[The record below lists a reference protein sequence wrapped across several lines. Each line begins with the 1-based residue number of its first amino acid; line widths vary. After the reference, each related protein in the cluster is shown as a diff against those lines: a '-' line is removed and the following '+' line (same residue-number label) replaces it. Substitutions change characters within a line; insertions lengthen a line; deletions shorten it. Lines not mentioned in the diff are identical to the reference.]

1 MFEHMFGDVA
11 TTAMRPVDTAVDDL
25 AAMDPAELDGHH
37 AAHMLVELRRVQAR
51 LDAVAARLADR
62 VDATRPWADHGYRS
76 TATWL
81 ASSDNTSLDDA
92 RGRVRLARRLGTMP
106 ATAAAL
112 AAGDITAAHA
122 QRLAGLNG
130 PATAAAFAEAEA
142 FLVGQARSM
151 RWADFTN
158 ACTYWARAARD
169 DQPDPDRADHEHR
182 YISLTNGLRGTGL
195 LSGELTAVAKAIV
208 TSELDRLERQLFE
221 ADWAAAKAVYGD
233 TTTAS
238 HLARTPRQRRHD
250 ALVEMAR
257 RSATAP
263 ADGKRPR
270 PLVSVL
276 AGYDAF
282 ARICELADGTILG
295 HATVARLLDEA
306 DIERIVFDGPS
317 RVLDLGRARSFTGA
331 ARRAVEITDRH
342 CQGPGCHVSAERCD
356 IDHTWRWADGGPT
369 RPDNGHARCGP
380 HNRQREHPPPRSR
393 RVLPERSP
401 EERKARLELLR
412 ARIADRVRHDPAWGY
427 PTTSG
432 SGGVDDVVTASPRVG
447 PSRSQRLPAMSTNT
461 A

>member
-1 MFEHMFGDVA
+1 MTGELKQLDA
-11 TTAMRPVDTAVDDL
+11 AVDDL
-25 AAMDPAELDGHH
+25 AALDVAGGDAHH
-37 AAHMLVELRRVQAR
+37 TADMLVDLRRVR
-51 LDAVAARLADR
+51 ARLAAVEARLVDR
-62 VDATRPWADHGYRS
+62 IDTARPWADHGYRT

-81 ASSDNTSLDDA
+81 ASADNTSLDDA
-92 RGRVRLARRLGTMP
+92 RGRVRLGRRLRTMP

-112 AAGDITAAHA
+112 AAGDISATHA
-122 QRLAGLNG
+122 QRLAGLIG
-130 PATAAAFAEAEA
+130 PATAAAFAEAEV

-151 RWADFTN
+151 RWADFTK
-158 ACTYWARAARD
+158 ACTYWARAARND
-169 DQPDPDRADHEHR
+169 RPDPDTADHEHR
-182 YISLTNGLRGTGL
+182 HVSLTNGLRGTGL
-195 LSGELTAVAKAIV
+195 LSGELTAVAKASV
-208 TSELDRLERQLFE
+208 ASELDRLERQLFE
-221 ADWAAAKAVYGD
+221 ADWAAAKAVHGEA
-233 TTTAS
+233 TTAS
-238 HLARTPRQRRHD
+238 HLPRTPRQRRHD

-282 ARICELADGTILG
+282 SRICELADGTVLG
-295 HATVARLLDEA
+295 YGTVARLLGEA
-306 DIERIVFDGPS
+306 DIERIVFDGPG
-317 RVLDLGRARSFTGA
+317 RVLDLGRTRSFTGA
-331 ARRAVEITDRH
+331 ARRAVEIADRH
-342 CQGPGCHVSAERCD
+342 CQGPGCHVPAERCD

-393 RVLPERSP
+393 RVLPQRSP
-401 EERKARLELLR
+401 EQRKAHLELLR

-427 PTTSG
+427 STTSG
-432 SGGVDDVVTASPRVG
+432 AGGGDDVVKASPRIG